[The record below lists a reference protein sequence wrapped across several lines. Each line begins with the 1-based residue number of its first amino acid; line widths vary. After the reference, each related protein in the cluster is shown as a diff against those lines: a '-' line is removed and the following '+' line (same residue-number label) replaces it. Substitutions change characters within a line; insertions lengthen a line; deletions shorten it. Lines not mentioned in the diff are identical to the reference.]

1 MTIYL
6 PRHLTEVTGGEL
18 STNLSR
24 SALRREKRK
33 QKERLVADLSSL
45 KSILELESS
54 GPRDIGTTGRT
65 SEEAE
70 AKSKS
75 KSTAT
80 ATETVP
86 GKIGESKRSKPLT
99 KAQRKRAL

>member
-1 MTIYL
+1 M
-6 PRHLTEVTGGEL
+6 
-18 STNLSR
+18 
-24 SALRREKRK
+24 
-33 QKERLVADLSSL
+33 VADLSTL

-54 GPRDIGTTGRT
+54 GPRDIDATGGT

-70 AKSKS
+70 AKS

-86 GKIGESKRSKPLT
+86 GRIGESKRSKPLT